1 MAKSKRGLKSLQVFQ
16 HRKVS
21 GSSTEQLKQKKQEL
35 AIRTELLHKLSVQ
48 LQTYDSVEIEV
59 REDALPL
66 FMVVLEDPALT
77 AIYNFRQVGDALF
90 IFRSKEIV

>member
-1 MAKSKRGLKSLQVFQ
+1 MAKKSKGLKSLQVIQ

-21 GSSTEQLKQKKQEL
+21 SSSTEQLKQKKQEL

-48 LQTYDSVEIEV
+48 LQSYDAVEIEV

-77 AIYNFRQVGDALF
+77 ALYNFEQVDSSLF